1 MTIQPSILIWTL
13 ISFCLLMLI
22 LDRLLFRPMLSF
34 MDARNERIEAAQRKR
49 EENERML
56 REAEEGLAAGREAA
70 RLRRAELAGAELA
83 EAKVRAKQMLAKAE
97 AERETRIAEC
107 TAELEKKSRELE
119 EGLERSIDPLAKAFA
134 DKMIS

>member
-56 REAEEGLAAGREAA
+56 REAEEELAAGREAA